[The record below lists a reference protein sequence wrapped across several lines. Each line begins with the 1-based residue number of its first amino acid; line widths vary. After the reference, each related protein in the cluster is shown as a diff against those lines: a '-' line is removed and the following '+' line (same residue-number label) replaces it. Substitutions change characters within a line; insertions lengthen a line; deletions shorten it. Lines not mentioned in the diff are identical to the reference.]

1 MQAYAKFRNSPPSRP
16 GADAPP
22 AAASTSTTAN
32 WFTSMPAAPKLPKI
46 PTFKKEK
53 VPLHVAMAGL
63 NDSGLAR
70 V

>member
-16 GADAPP
+16 EADALR
-22 AAASTSTTAN
+22 AAGSTSTTAN
-32 WFTSMPAAPKLPKI
+32 WFTSMPAAPKLPKL
-46 PTFKKEK
+46 PGFKKEK